1 MSDSKEFLKL
11 EIPKLVWDALNFWTQ
26 QELIKTER
34 GSFTQE
40 IDNRI
45 ELIVSQIYFKDER
58 RTDRR
63 RKHREIHTRKHL
75 KQDIEN
81 VIWDSMRKWGQRQ
94 EIIIK
99 IKEVSSDIQSRIEEL
114 FSQIDLDELIYDRRT
129 GERRDEE
136 RRKYEERR
144 K

>member
-45 ELIVSQIYFKDER
+45 ELIVSQIYFKDEL

>member
-45 ELIVSQIYFKDER
+45 ELIVSQIYFKDEL

-81 VIWDSMRKWGQRQ
+81 AIWDSMRKWGQRQ

-99 IKEVSSDIQSRIEEL
+99 IKEVSSDIQNRIEEL

>member
-45 ELIVSQIYFKDER
+45 ELIVSQIYFKDEL
-58 RTDRR
+58 RTDTR

-81 VIWDSMRKWGQRQ
+81 VIWDSMRKWGQ
-94 EIIIK
+94 
-99 IKEVSSDIQSRIEEL
+99 SSIWPLRI
-114 FSQIDLDELIYDRRT
+114 SA
-129 GERRDEE
+129 
-136 RRKYEERR
+136 
-144 K
+144 